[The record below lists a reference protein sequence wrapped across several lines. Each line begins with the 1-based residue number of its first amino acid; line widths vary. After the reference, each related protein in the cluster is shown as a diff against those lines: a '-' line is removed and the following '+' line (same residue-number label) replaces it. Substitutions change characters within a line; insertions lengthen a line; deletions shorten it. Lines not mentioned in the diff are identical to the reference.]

1 MTLNGYAEGG
11 KVKGLFI
18 TFEGIDG
25 SGKSTQLA
33 LTAKYLF
40 KQGLSVIATKDPG
53 GTPVG
58 EQIRRLLLSKYK
70 GHQQIDPLT
79 ETFLYLASRRVLVT
93 SVIKPALTKGRVVL
107 CDRFTDSTLAYQGSG
122 RGLPLGFLRKLCRD
136 AVREISQPDLTFLLD
151 LEPKVALARVKKAD
165 RIESLGLSFQKKVR
179 EGYLK
184 LAQKEPARIKVIS
197 AHGSPDEIFSRLL
210 SFLHVLGRN
219 PMDSRLLPLLTTR
232 RGRHTGMTFQK

>member
-1 MTLNGYAEGG
+1 MS
-11 KVKGLFI
+11 KGFFV

-33 LTAKYLF
+33 LTAKYLS
-40 KQGLSVIATKDPG
+40 KQGLSVITTKDPG

-70 GHQQIDPLT
+70 GNQEIDALT

-93 SVIKPALTKGRVVL
+93 SVIKPALAQGRVVL
-107 CDRFTDSTLAYQGSG
+107 CDRFTDSTLAYQGTG
-122 RGLPLGFLRKLCRD
+122 RGLSLDVVNRGLPSGSLRKLCRD
-136 AVREISQPDLTFLLD
+136 AVRFKEISQPDLTFLLD
-151 LEPKVALARVKKAD
+151 IEPKSAFARVKKAD

-197 AHGSPDEIFSRLL
+197 ACGSPDEIFGSLIP
-210 SFLHVLGRN
+210 FLN
-219 PMDSRLLPLLTTR
+219 KLTVKE
-232 RGRHTGMTFQK
+232 QKM